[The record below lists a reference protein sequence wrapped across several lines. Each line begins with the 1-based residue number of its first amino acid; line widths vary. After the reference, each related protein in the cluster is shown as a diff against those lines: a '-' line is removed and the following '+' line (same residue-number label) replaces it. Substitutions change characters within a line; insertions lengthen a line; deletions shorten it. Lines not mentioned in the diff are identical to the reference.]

1 MLLHLP
7 KAQSA
12 LVAAMRL
19 VLILEN
25 DFCIN
30 LNLAQS
36 KVFFFV
42 NNIIF
47 VKFHLTLKLE
57 SV

>member
-1 MLLHLP
+1 MLLHLL

>member
-1 MLLHLP
+1 
-7 KAQSA
+7 